1 MSCKPRLA
9 VPRIREQEGRRMS
22 WQVEPGG
29 VGGAGG
35 REWTSWRDQ
44 NLEDPVKF
52 FGGVIISYPVNFE
65 ELGSET
71 PLFSFSVH
79 FHFLKL

>member
-1 MSCKPRLA
+1 MQTPLGCAKAKGAGREENVLA
-9 VPRIREQEGRRMS
+9 
-22 WQVEPGG
+22 
-29 VGGAGG
+29 GGARGRWRSRG